1 MKIRVIVNPKAGAGA
16 AGQKIPELKRAFFAR
31 GAECDFSE
39 TRAPGDATRLAT
51 LARADGI
58 ELLVVVGGDGTMNE
72 VSRAYVDGSGA
83 PIEGPSLGIIPA
95 GTGGDF
101 RRSFDLGK
109 STDEAVE
116 RILRSEP
123 RPVDLG
129 VLELTGDDGRPVRT
143 TFVNI
148 ASFGVSG
155 RIDRLV
161 NESPKWMG
169 GRLAFAIG
177 TLRAMSTYR
186 NAPVSIRVDGKPWHE
201 GRIVVAAIAN
211 GRYFGGGMQIAPRA
225 DPTDGLFDLVVMG
238 DMPFAESL
246 RIGPAVYKGTHLS
259 EARVS
264 SIRGATVE
272 ADSLGPTP
280 VFIDCDGETP
290 GRLPLKA
297 RVEKGALRLRA

>member
-16 AGQKIPELKRAFFAR
+16 AGQKIPELKRAFVAR
-31 GAECDFSE
+31 GADCDVHE
-39 TRAPGDATRLAT
+39 TMAPGDATRLSA
-51 LARADGI
+51 LARTDGVQ
-58 ELLVVVGGDGTMNE
+58 LLVVVGGDGTLNE
-72 VSRAYVDGSGA
+72 VSRAYIDGSGS
-83 PIEGPSLGIIPA
+83 PIEGPPLGVVPA

-109 STDEAVE
+109 SVDEAVA
-116 RILRSEP
+116 RILGSEP
-123 RPVDLG
+123 RPLDLG
-129 VLELTGDDGRPVRT
+129 VLELTGDDGRPTRT

-169 GRLAFAIG
+169 GRIAFAIG
-177 TLRAMSTYR
+177 TLRAMSTYK
-186 NAPVSIRVDGKPWHE
+186 NAPVSIRVDGNPWHE
-201 GRIVVAAIAN
+201 GRVVVTAIAN
-211 GRYFGGGMQIAPRA
+211 GRYFGGGMHIAPRA
-225 DPTDGLFDLVVMG
+225 DPTDGLLDVVVMG

-246 RIGPAVYKGTHLS
+246 RLGPAVYKGTHLD

-264 SIRGATVE
+264 STRGTIVE
-272 ADSLGPTP
+272 AEPLGPSP
-280 VFIDCDGETP
+280 VYVDSDGETP

-297 RVEKGALRLRA
+297 RIAKGALRIRA